1 MVSEFLPKISIIE
14 NVPGMRTSL
23 ILKSSIEKEI
33 LKEIS
38 FIWKQ
43 LDVFKGIKAKFTYF
57 VKKGM
62 KLSKNRIKK
71 I

>member
-1 MVSEFLPKISIIE
+1 
-14 NVPGMRTSL
+14 MRTSL

-43 LDVFKGIKAKFTYF
+43 LDVFKGIKAKLT
-57 VKKGM
+57 KKGM
-62 KLSKNRIKK
+62 KLSKKELKKYDLIKSK
-71 I
+71 KKNYEEFVKKN